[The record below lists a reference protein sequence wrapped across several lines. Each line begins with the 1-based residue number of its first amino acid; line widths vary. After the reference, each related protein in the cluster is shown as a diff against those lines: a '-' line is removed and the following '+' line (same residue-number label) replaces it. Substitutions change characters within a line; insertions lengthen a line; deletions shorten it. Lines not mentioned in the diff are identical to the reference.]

1 MYESPNKKV
10 QEIVRIVQMQNCTIV
25 VRRRA
30 SFESKKI
37 TLNDLNYLCQD
48 LSQSDKEEI
57 ANLVGSIMA
66 ELEHLYSERQYLD
79 NEIKPLE
86 VAKEKLAQIINLK
99 LD

>member
-1 MYESPNKKV
+1 MYESENKKV
-10 QEIVRIVQMQNCTIV
+10 QEIVRIVQMQGCTIDGN
-25 VRRRA
+25 
-30 SFESKKI
+30 KI
-37 TLNDLNYLCQD
+37 TLNDLNQLCQN

-57 ANLVGSIMA
+57 VNLVGSIMV

-86 VAKEKLAQIINLK
+86 AAKEKLAQIINLK

>member
-1 MYESPNKKV
+1 MYESENKKV
-10 QEIVRIVQMQNCTIV
+10 QEIVRIVQIQGCTIK
-25 VRRRA
+25 
-30 SFESKKI
+30 SKKI
-37 TLNDLNYLCQD
+37 TLNDLNQLCQN

-57 ANLVGSIMA
+57 VNLVGIIMA

-86 VAKEKLAQIINLK
+86 AAKEKLAQIINLK

>member
-10 QEIVRIVQMQNCTIV
+10 QEIVRIVQIQGCTI
-25 VRRRA
+25 
-30 SFESKKI
+30 EGKKI
-37 TLNDLNYLCQD
+37 TLNDLDRLCQD

-57 ANLVGSIMA
+57 ADLIGSIVA
-66 ELEHLYSERQYLD
+66 ELEHLYSERQCLN

-86 VAKEKLAQIINLK
+86 AAKEKLAQIINLK